1 MFIVVAVVEAVVGVV
16 VEAVVVG
23 VGVGAVVLAVVGG
36 CFVVVNGRVVVVI
49 VADSKVFLVDTGIT
63 VVEF

>member
-1 MFIVVAVVEAVVGVV
+1 MGL
-16 VEAVVVG
+16 G
-23 VGVGAVVLAVVGG
+23 SVVLAVVGG

-49 VADSKVFLVDTGIT
+49 VADSKVFLVETGIT

>member
-1 MFIVVAVVEAVVGVV
+1 M
-16 VEAVVVG
+16 
-23 VGVGAVVLAVVGG
+23 
-36 CFVVVNGRVVVVI
+36 VVNGRVVIIVVVI

>member
-1 MFIVVAVVEAVVGVV
+1 M
-16 VEAVVVG
+16 
-23 VGVGAVVLAVVGG
+23 
-36 CFVVVNGRVVVVI
+36 NGRVVIIVVVI

>member
-1 MFIVVAVVEAVVGVV
+1 MRLLLLGL
-16 VEAVVVG
+16 G
-23 VGVGAVVLAVVGG
+23 LGSVVLAVVGG

-49 VADSKVFLVDTGIT
+49 VADSKVFLVETGIT